1 MKRFA
6 LGLGALVIA
15 LALLVGIPAA
25 LLFLAG
31 NPFPTGAELSRAL
44 STPDYGGAFLVG
56 TLLPLIAWVAW
67 ATFALGFLVELP
79 GHIRGIPSPHL
90 PGLGL
95 QQLWA
100 AALIGAIVVMLT
112 GVGAMAGSTT
122 GEPAAAPASVSAAQ
136 SSVTTSYGGA
146 QADAGTATTAAETT
160 AAEAP
165 AAPAVAAPTYTVQDG
180 DSLWRIAEQQLGSGE
195 RFAEI
200 AALNLGVAQGDGH
213 ALTAENWL
221 NAGWV
226 LTLPADA
233 VAPAAA
239 ETAAPADHVVVE
251 GDTLWDLA
259 DDAYGDGARYPEI
272 FAASAGVVQPDGSTI
287 TDPNLIQP
295 GETVTVPGAG
305 APATAETAAGPAPAD
320 APTDAAPAVTAEA
333 TAVGMVGAAGS
344 DAGSAGAAA
353 TIGAATNST
362 GETFSHEAPAHTTG
376 GIGAVLAVG
385 LLGLLGLRRAGQR
398 NRRELGQRIALP
410 TAEASTLE
418 LELRAVENRVG
429 LDDIDHALRYLAV
442 WAEDTGRSLPSIEAI
457 RLSDDD
463 ITVYLSGTDPLP
475 RPFQPGTVPGSVA
488 GAEPAP
494 AGDRTEPAA
503 PSDAAPADALTA
515 GQLPGEPAG
524 AAIVPVAGTAA
535 WTIDRSVLPGVERV
549 PHPPY
554 PAFVTVGQDETGAH
568 ILVDLER
575 LGTLTVTGPPELRLG
590 VLTAIAAE
598 LATSRRSE
606 ISVAIVGAAADLA
619 DALAS
624 PRLRHV
630 PDVATLLAQP
640 VDPDRAAH
648 SPEIVLLA
656 AAQSALSDRQRAA
669 LTARSPRLG
678 IVQGTPAVRG
688 TAPAASSSTPWT
700 LSVADIGAAG
710 LEPLGISVAPQL
722 LGAAECSRL
731 IALFRSTEAQS
742 VAGPE
747 WARRIG
753 GGAPGPTSAPD
764 STEPVPVGP
773 LGAPWLRLV
782 GPVEVI
788 GAPVTAGDSAASA
801 GAGRRPWSTELVAFF
816 TVHRTASAVDVQ
828 TALWPA
834 DLPTG
839 LTAQQ
844 NRNTLMSETR
854 SWLGDNRDGEPY
866 LPVVG
871 ADGLRL
877 HPDVQS
883 DWDAWKRLVGDD
895 VSLTS
900 TATLVSALRLVT
912 GVPLSDLPANQYA
925 WVEPLREEI
934 TGAVLDA
941 AAELAGR
948 ARISGDAG
956 AAARAN
962 EVQNLLGG
970 PGSPVGAAVER
981 QARTEHQST
990 R

>member
-1 MKRFA
+1 MKRLA
-6 LGLGALVIA
+6 LGLGSLVLV

-31 NPFPTGAELSRAL
+31 NPFPSGDELSRAL
-44 STPDYGGAFLVG
+44 STPDYGGEFLVG

-112 GVGAMAGSTT
+112 GVGALAGSTAGSPT
-122 GEPAAAPASVSAAQ
+122 AAPASVSVTQ
-136 SSVTTSYGGA
+136 SSADSTFGLT
-146 QADAGTATTAAETT
+146 QADGDTGAGSTDSAAVSIDT
-160 AAEAP
+160 AAEAAP
-165 AAPAVAAPTYTVQDG
+165 AAPVAAAPTYMVQPG

-233 VAPAAA
+233 AVPASPDAA
-239 ETAAPADHVVVE
+239 TPAGHVVVE

-259 DDAYGDGARYPEI
+259 ADAYGDGTRYPEI
-272 FAASAGVVQPDGSTI
+272 FAASAAVVQPDGATI

-295 GETVTVPGAG
+295 GERVNLPGMG
-305 APATAETAAGPAPAD
+305 APSTDAAAAVAETAAVASPVVEAASPTVTPAV
-320 APTDAAPAVTAEA
+320 AAPVDASAEA
-333 TAVGMVGAAGS
+333 GA
-344 DAGSAGAAA
+344 AGAAA
-353 TIGAATNST
+353 
-362 GETFSHEAPAHTTG
+362 FSHTAPARTTG

-385 LLGLLGLRRAGQR
+385 LLGLLALRRTGQR
-398 NRRELGQRIALP
+398 GRREFGRRIALP

-442 WAEDTGRSLPSIEAI
+442 WAEDTGRTLPSIEAI
-457 RLSDDD
+457 RLADDD
-463 ITVYLSGTDPLP
+463 ITLYLSGTDPLP
-475 RPFQPGTVPGSVA
+475 RPF
-488 GAEPAP
+488 
-494 AGDRTEPAA
+494 RTEAA
-503 PSDAAPADALTA
+503 PD
-515 GQLPGEPAG
+515 G
-524 AAIVPVAGTAA
+524 AATGNGTA
-535 WTIDRSVLPGVERV
+535 WTIGRAALPGVERL
-549 PHPPY
+549 PQPPY
-554 PAFVTVGQDETGAH
+554 PAFVTLGHDQAGAH

-575 LGTLTVTGPPELRLG
+575 LGTLGVTGPPELRLG

-606 ISVAIVGAAADLA
+606 IRVTVVGAADELA
-619 DALAS
+619 AALAS

-630 PDVATLLAQP
+630 PDVATLLAHP
-640 VDPDRAAH
+640 AEDTLAADT
-648 SPEIVLLA
+648 PEIVILA
-656 AAQSALSDRQRAA
+656 STPPLSDRQRAA
-669 LTARSPRLG
+669 LAGRSARLG
-678 IVQGTPAVRG
+678 IVQAGSAARAA
-688 TAPAASSSTPWT
+688 APAHDQAHWA
-700 LSVADIGAAG
+700 LNVDDIGAAR
-710 LEPLGISVAPQL
+710 LLPLGIGLAPQL
-722 LGAAECSRL
+722 LGAAECTRL
-731 IALFRSTEAQS
+731 IDLFRSTAGQS

-747 WARRIG
+747 WARRMEVG
-753 GGAPGPTSAPD
+753 GTREAGSAGGA
-764 STEPVPVGP
+764 EPASVGAS
-773 LGAPWLRLV
+773 GAPWIRLL

-788 GAPVTAGDSAASA
+788 GARGVEPRGTAGGEERS
-801 GAGRRPWSTELVAFF
+801 RLPWATELVAFF

-839 LTAQQ
+839 LAAQQ
-844 NRNTLMSETR
+844 NRNALMNETR
-854 SWLGDNRDGEPY
+854 AWLGDSTDDEPY

-877 HPDVQS
+877 HADVRS
-883 DWDAWKRLVGDD
+883 DWDLWRQLLGHD
-895 VSLTS
+895 VTLTT

-912 GVPLSDLPANQYA
+912 GAPLSGLPTNHFA
-925 WVEPLREEI
+925 WAEALREEL
-934 TGAVLDA
+934 TCAVLDA
-941 AAELAGR
+941 AHELAAR
-948 ARISGDAG
+948 ARISGDAD
-956 AAARAN
+956 AAALAVNTRRLV
-962 EVQNLLGG
+962 E
-970 PGSPVGAAVER
+970 PVPLVEPAALVEPV
-981 QARTEHQST
+981 ET

>member
-6 LGLGALVIA
+6 LGLGALVLV

-79 GHIRGIPSPHL
+79 GHVRGIPSPHL

-122 GEPAAAPASVSAAQ
+122 GDLPTDQASASVSQ
-136 SSVTTSYGGA
+136 SSTVTGYGA
-146 QADAGTATTAAETT
+146 MQSDADTAVTVAETQAAE
-160 AAEAP
+160 AAP
-165 AAPAVAAPTYTVQDG
+165 AAPAVAAPTYTVQPG
-180 DSLWRIAEQQLGSGE
+180 DSLWRIAEQHLGSGE

-200 AALNLGVAQGDGH
+200 AALNLGVTQGDGH
-213 ALTAENWL
+213 TLTAENWL

-233 VAPAAA
+233 ATPAAPAAA
-239 ETAAPADHVVVE
+239 LPAEHVVVE

-259 DDAYGDGARYPEI
+259 DDAYGDGARYAEI
-272 FAASAGVVQPDGSTI
+272 FSASSAVVQPDGSTI

-295 GETVTVPGAG
+295 GETVTLPGAG
-305 APATAETAAGPAPAD
+305 APVEAAPTVPASDPSSDAAAVGATTAAE
-320 APTDAAPAVTAEA
+320 AATQHAVDL
-333 TAVGMVGAAGS
+333 GMVGGDTPAIEATSAAG
-344 DAGSAGAAA
+344 AEA
-353 TIGAATNST
+353 
-362 GETFSHEAPAHTTG
+362 FSHDAPASTIG

-385 LLGLLGLRRAGQR
+385 LLGLLGLRRVGQR
-398 NRRELGQRIALP
+398 SRREDGRRIALP

-463 ITVYLSGTDPLP
+463 ITLYLSGTDPLP
-475 RPFQPGTVPGSVA
+475 RPFQPGTVPGRVA
-488 GAEPAP
+488 VDAE
-494 AGDRTEPAA
+494 
-503 PSDAAPADALTA
+503 PSDAATGEAVPADAET
-515 GQLPGEPAG
+515 GPS
-524 AAIVPVAGTAA
+524 PVAGTAA
-535 WTIDRSVLPGVERV
+535 WKIDRSALPGVERV

-554 PAFVTVGQDETGAH
+554 PAFVTVGQDGTGAQ

-575 LGTLTVTGPPELRLG
+575 LGTLAVTGPPELRLG

-606 ISVAIVGAAADLA
+606 IRVTIVGAAD
-619 DALAS
+619 DVTEALTT

-640 VDPDRAAH
+640 AETGPASH
-648 SPEIVLLA
+648 SPEIVILTA
-656 AAQSALSDRQRAA
+656 SHPALSDRQRAT
-669 LTARSPRLG
+669 LSARSARLG
-678 IVQGTPAVRG
+678 IVQGWSSARPTAAGG
-688 TAPAASSSTPWT
+688 TRQWT
-700 LSVADIGAAG
+700 LSVDDVGAAS

-722 LGAAECSRL
+722 LGAGDCARL
-731 IALFRSTEAQS
+731 ISLFRSTDAQS

-753 GGAPGPTSAPD
+753 AGGVGESGPAALVEPLTPGAA
-764 STEPVPVGP
+764 
-773 LGAPWLRLV
+773 GAPWIRLL
-782 GPVEVI
+782 GPVEVF
-788 GAPVTAGDSAASA
+788 GARTSADGQAAGDAACGS
-801 GAGRRPWSTELVAFF
+801 GPIRLPWSTELVAYF

-844 NRNTLMSETR
+844 NRNKLMSETR
-854 SWLGDNRDGEPY
+854 AWLGDNPDGEPY

-883 DWDAWKRLVGDD
+883 DWDVWLRLVGDD

-900 TATLVSALRLVT
+900 TATLMGALSLVA
-912 GVPLSDLPANQYA
+912 GAPLSDLPANQFA
-925 WVEPLREEI
+925 WAEPLREEI
-934 TGAVLDA
+934 IGSVLDA
-941 AAELAGR
+941 ATELAAR
-948 ARISGDAG
+948 ARISKDAD
-956 AAARAN
+956 AAARVA
-962 EVQNLLGG
+962 EVEELLG
-970 PGSPVGAAVER
+970 AR
-981 QARTEHQST
+981 ARTADQVST
-990 R
+990 PQRG

>member
-1 MKRFA
+1 MKRLA
-6 LGLGALVIA
+6 LGLGSLVLV

-31 NPFPTGAELSRAL
+31 NPFPSGDELSRAL
-44 STPDYGGAFLVG
+44 STPDYGGEFLVG

-112 GVGAMAGSTT
+112 GVGALAGSTA
-122 GEPAAAPASVSAAQ
+122 GSPASAPASVSVSQSGTGATFGSTQAHGGTGAGSTDSAAV
-136 SSVTTSYGGA
+136 SIDTTVEA
-146 QADAGTATTAAETT
+146 
-160 AAEAP
+160 AP
-165 AAPAVAAPTYTVQDG
+165 AAPIAAAPTYVVQPG
-180 DSLWRIAEQQLGSGE
+180 DSLWRIAEQHLGSGE

-200 AALNLGVAQGDGH
+200 AGLNLGVAQGDGH
-213 ALTAENWL
+213 SLTAENWL

-233 VAPAAA
+233 AVPAAPEAATPA
-239 ETAAPADHVVVE
+239 EHVVVE

-259 DDAYGDGARYPEI
+259 ADAYGDGTRYPEI
-272 FAASAGVVQPDGSTI
+272 VAASAAVVQPDGATI

-295 GETVTVPGAG
+295 GETVNLPGVG
-305 APATAETAAGPAPAD
+305 APTPDAVAGTAAASPVAEGVPVGATIEAASPTVTPAV
-320 APTDAAPAVTAEA
+320 AAPVDASAGVEA
-333 TAVGMVGAAGS
+333 NA
-344 DAGSAGAAA
+344 AGAAA
-353 TIGAATNST
+353 
-362 GETFSHEAPAHTTG
+362 FSHTAPAHTTG

-398 NRRELGQRIALP
+398 GRREFGRRIALP

-418 LELRAVENRVG
+418 LELRAVENRMG

-442 WAEDTGRSLPSIEAI
+442 WAEDTGRTLPSIEAI
-457 RLSDDD
+457 RLADDD
-463 ITVYLSGTDPLP
+463 VTLYLSGTDPLP
-475 RPFQPGTVPGSVA
+475 RPF
-488 GAEPAP
+488 
-494 AGDRTEPAA
+494 RTEAVPANVV
-503 PSDAAPADALTA
+503 PANST
-515 GQLPGEPAG
+515 
-524 AAIVPVAGTAA
+524 TA
-535 WTIDRSVLPGVERV
+535 WTIDRAALPGVERV
-549 PHPPY
+549 PQPPY
-554 PAFVTVGQDETGAH
+554 PAFVTLGQDQAGAH

-575 LGTLTVTGPPELRLG
+575 LGTLGVTGPPELRLG

-606 ISVAIVGAAADLA
+606 IRVTVVGAADDLA
-619 DALAS
+619 TALAS

-630 PDVATLLAQP
+630 PDVATLLAHP
-640 VDPDRAAH
+640 AGDGLAAET
-648 SPEIVLLA
+648 PEIVILA
-656 AAQSALSDRQRAA
+656 LAQPLSDRQRAA
-669 LTARSPRLG
+669 LAARSARLG
-678 IVQGTPAVRG
+678 IVQSGS
-688 TAPAASSSTPWT
+688 TARAAAAPDRAPWT
-700 LSVADIGAAG
+700 LNVDDIGAARLLPVG
-710 LEPLGISVAPQL
+710 LSLAPQL
-722 LGAAECSRL
+722 LGAAECTRL
-731 IALFRSTEAQS
+731 IELFRSTAAHS
-742 VAGPE
+742 VTGPE
-747 WARRIG
+747 WARQMG
-753 GGAPGPTSAPD
+753 AAGVGGAG
-764 STEPVPVGP
+764 STGTAEAADVGAS
-773 LGAPWLRLV
+773 GAPWIRLL

-788 GAPVTAGDSAASA
+788 GARGVEPRGTAG
-801 GAGRRPWSTELVAFF
+801 GAELFRLPWATELVAFF

-839 LTAQQ
+839 LAAQQ
-844 NRNTLMSETR
+844 NRNALTNETR
-854 SWLGDNRDGEPY
+854 AWLGDSTDDEPY

-883 DWDAWKRLVGDD
+883 DWDVWRQLLGDD
-895 VSLTS
+895 VTLTT

-912 GVPLSDLPANQYA
+912 GEPLSGLPTNHFVWA
-925 WVEPLREEI
+925 EPLREEI

-941 AAELAGR
+941 ADELAAR
-948 ARISGDAG
+948 ARISGDADS
-956 AAARAN
+956 AALAASARGLV
-962 EVQNLLGG
+962 E
-970 PGSPVGAAVER
+970 PVPLVEPAALVEPV
-981 QARTEHQST
+981 ET

>member
-1 MKRFA
+1 MKRFV
-6 LGLGALVIA
+6 LGLGALIVV

-79 GHIRGIPSPHL
+79 GHVRGIPSPHL

-122 GEPAAAPASVSAAQ
+122 GEAAAAPASVSASQ

-146 QADAGTATTAAETT
+146 QADAAPTAADTTVET
-160 AAEAP
+160 AP
-165 AAPAVAAPTYTVQDG
+165 ATPAVAAPTYTVQPG

-213 ALTAENWL
+213 SLTAENWL

-233 VAPAAA
+233 AAPAAA
-239 ETAAPADHVVVE
+239 AAPAEHVVVE

-259 DDAYGDGARYPEI
+259 DDAYGDGTRYAEI
-272 FAASAGVVQPDGSTI
+272 FSASAGVVQPDGSTI

-295 GETVTVPGAG
+295 GETVTLPGAG
-305 APATAETAAGPAPAD
+305 AVVAEAAPEATSAD
-320 APTDAAPAVTAEA
+320 ASSVAMP
-333 TAVGMVGAAGS
+333 
-344 DAGSAGAAA
+344 SAAAA
-353 TIGAATNST
+353 TAAATGNAADLGLVGAGVETTIGAGTNAAVAGS
-362 GETFSHEAPAHTTG
+362 FSHDAPAHTTG

-398 NRRELGQRIALP
+398 NRREIGERIALP

-457 RLSDDD
+457 RLSDED
-463 ITVYLSGTDPLP
+463 ITLYLSGTDPLP
-475 RPFQPGTVPGSVA
+475 RPFVPGTAPGSAADGNA
-488 GAEPAP
+488 G
-494 AGDRTEPAA
+494 T
-503 PSDAAPADALTA
+503 DAAPADV
-515 GQLPGEPAG
+515 PPADVPP
-524 AAIVPVAGTAA
+524 ADVPPAEAPIEVVPVAGTAA
-535 WTIDRSVLPGVERV
+535 WTIDRSALPGVERV

-554 PAFVTVGQDETGAH
+554 PAFVTLGQDEAGAH

-575 LGTLTVTGPPELRLG
+575 LGTLAVTGPPELRLG

-606 ISVAIVGAAADLA
+606 ITVTVVGAADELA

-624 PRLRHV
+624 PRLRHAR
-630 PDVATLLAQP
+630 DVAALLAQP
-640 VDPDRAAH
+640 TDVDRAAH
-648 SPEIVLLA
+648 APEIVLLA
-656 AAQSALSDRQRAA
+656 SASSTLSDRQRAA
-669 LTARSPRLG
+669 LIARSPRLG
-678 IVQGTPAVRG
+678 IVQGWPVGRTE
-688 TAPAASSSTPWT
+688 APSGAPVPWT
-700 LSVADIGAAG
+700 LTVDDVGAAN

-722 LGAAECSRL
+722 LGAADCARL
-731 IALFRSTEAQS
+731 IALFHATDAQS

-753 GGAPGPTSAPD
+753 AGLPGSAGVSDPA
-764 STEPVPVGP
+764 EPVTVGP
-773 LGAPWLRLV
+773 AGAPWVRLL

-788 GAPVTAGDSAASA
+788 GAPQIADRGASGDSPAS
-801 GAGRRPWSTELVAFF
+801 GGPSLPWSTELVAFF
-816 TVHRTASAVDVQ
+816 TAHRTASAVDVQ

-844 NRNTLMSETR
+844 NRNKLMSETR
-854 SWLGDNRDGEPY
+854 AWLGENPDGEPY

-883 DWDAWKRLVGDD
+883 DWNAWQRLVGED

-912 GVPLSDLPANQYA
+912 GVPLSELPANQFA
-925 WVEPLREEI
+925 WAEPLREEI
-934 TGAVLDA
+934 ISAVLDA

-948 ARISGDAG
+948 ARITGDVVAG
-956 AAARAN
+956 ERAA
-962 EVQNLLGG
+962 ELQELLGRATR
-970 PGSPVGAAVER
+970 PVER
-981 QARTEHQST
+981 ADAQQHPRGERVVS